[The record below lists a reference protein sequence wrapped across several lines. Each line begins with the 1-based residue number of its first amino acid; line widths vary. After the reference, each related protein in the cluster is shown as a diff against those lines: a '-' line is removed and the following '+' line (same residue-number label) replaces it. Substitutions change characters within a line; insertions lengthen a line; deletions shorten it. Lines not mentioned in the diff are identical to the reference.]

1 MATGA
6 EIQVRATVKD
16 QISKPLD
23 RINTKMRD
31 TAKAGKDLNG
41 TMRLMR
47 GGAGQL
53 GHQVQDVAVQLQMG
67 TDAMIVFGQQGSQV
81 ASLFGPK
88 GAMIGGILAVGAA
101 LSRPFMDALTNSSD
115 AIADLGE
122 EAGKFNDIT
131 KEMIPLLKEI
141 EQAGIDKKYKEIQ
154 EEIDDLI
161 EESARYKAEI
171 DGIRNGTIAAIATDT
186 KRERQL
192 STLERLIN
200 ENSAAIAVKTAAQR
214 ELNSVNDAAVLANR
228 EQAKSLQDQVK
239 TYGMSETAIAEYNA
253 MKDGEISKEEF
264 AIITLT
270 RRLETLKQ
278 ATKDQEAADKA
289 QEKANKLKDA
299 AIAKQESL
307 NQKFLEEHIR
317 LSGGKVALDLY
328 KASLLGLGQD
338 SQAVALILANDA
350 ERTRLAE
357 EKLEQQRQKAADAEA
372 KRKATELAR
381 QKEQDKATALSM
393 TNQFASMETG
403 SKKMFRIQKAF
414 GIAAATISTF
424 EAVNNALALKLPP
437 PIPQVMAGIALTTGL
452 ANVAQIKAQSFEGG
466 GFTGHGARAGGLDG
480 KGGRMAMVHPNETVI
495 DHTKGGAG
503 GITVINN
510 VDARGSGADVDQK
523 IKSAMAQTSQQ
534 TIMTIQDLMRRRR
547 FV

>member
-192 STLERLIN
+192 ATLERLIS

-228 EQAKSLQDQVK
+228 EQARSLQDQVQ
-239 TYGMSETAIAEYNA
+239 TYGMSETAIAKHNA

-289 QEKANKLKDA
+289 QEKANRLKDA

-495 DHTKGGAG
+495 DHTKGAAG

>member
-228 EQAKSLQDQVK
+228 EQAKSLQDQVQ
-239 TYGMSETAIAEYNA
+239 TYGMSETAIAKHNA

-289 QEKANKLKDA
+289 QEKANRLKDA

-328 KASLLGLGQD
+328 KASLLGLGED